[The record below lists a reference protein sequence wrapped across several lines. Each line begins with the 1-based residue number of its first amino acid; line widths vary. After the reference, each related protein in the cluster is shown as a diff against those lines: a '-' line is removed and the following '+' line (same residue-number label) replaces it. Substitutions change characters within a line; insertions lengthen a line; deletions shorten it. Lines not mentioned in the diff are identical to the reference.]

1 LWSVL
6 YGRGENEM
14 SIELIEISKEMYQVS
29 KRIDKASKEIFKLA
43 KNKAEFEKIYR
54 EALSKEIVKL
64 RAEGVQ
70 ATLISDLA
78 RGNIAFLKYERDL
91 AKDLFKSGISALEA
105 VKTQASV
112 LQTISKYHE
121 VI

>member
-1 LWSVL
+1 
-6 YGRGENEM
+6 M
-14 SIELIEISKEMYQVS
+14 SIELIEITQEMHEVS

-43 KNKAEFEKIYR
+43 KNKAEFERQYR
-54 EALSKEIVKL
+54 EALSKEIVRL
-64 RAEGVQ
+64 RLENTP
-70 ATLISDLA
+70 ATLIQDIAKGNLA
-78 RGNIAFLKYERDL
+78 YLKYERDL
-91 AKDLFKSGISALEA
+91 AKDFYKSGISALEA